1 MTESL
6 DLTDNAVTLLFN
18 CFEEFLFFFVSREF
32 VSSFGFETFFC
43 GWKGSFFIF
52 LRHFV
57 FRVSKEKFVNE
68 FMKNWNW
75 TKLEWHKKKIGK
87 KVLIFGKKNL
97 IIGGLINKLRF
108 SCITLK
114 IFYEYINALYA
125 RVQILLFNFDIK
137 L

>member
-1 MTESL
+1 M
-6 DLTDNAVTLLFN
+6 FN
-18 CFEEFLFFFVSREF
+18 CFEEFLFFFFVSREF

-87 KVLIFGKKNL
+87 KEIDIWEEKFDNRR
-97 IIGGLINKLRF
+97 INK
-108 SCITLK
+108 
-114 IFYEYINALYA
+114 
-125 RVQILLFNFDIK
+125 
-137 L
+137 

>member
-1 MTESL
+1 M
-6 DLTDNAVTLLFN
+6 
-18 CFEEFLFFFVSREF
+18 
-32 VSSFGFETFFC
+32 
-43 GWKGSFFIF
+43 
-52 LRHFV
+52 
-57 FRVSKEKFVNE
+57 NE